1 MVAFPN
7 STALKAWT
15 IVLLFVLTTGSQGW
29 LWAAPASTP
38 RRIVST
44 APSITEMIYALR
56 ADELLVG
63 VTSYCDY
70 PPEAQS
76 KTIIGDFA
84 SPNVETVLKLR
95 PDLVVVLSDRD
106 DVLNKLSPFHV
117 PTLVLRQET
126 LDDVFQSL
134 RTLGAAIGR
143 AEQAELLSRSLADQL
158 SRIAS
163 SAEAKIHPSVFFV
176 VSRDVGALTGLYS
189 VGKGSYID
197 QLIEIAGGKNV
208 LGPLSAAYPKVS
220 VEEVLA
226 RNPDII
232 VDMSHGGGT
241 SPEQIQRVKSIW
253 SALDTVSA
261 VRNNRVYVLDSDV
274 FIVPG
279 PRVVEAAA
287 RLDQV
292 FHESHER

>member
-1 MVAFPN
+1 
-7 STALKAWT
+7 
-15 IVLLFVLTTGSQGW
+15 
-29 LWAAPASTP
+29 
-38 RRIVST
+38 
-44 APSITEMIYALR
+44 MIYALG
-56 ADELLVG
+56 ADDLLVG

-70 PPEAQS
+70 PPEAQT

-95 PDLVVVLSDRD
+95 PDLVVVLSDRE
-106 DVLNKLSPFHV
+106 DVLNKLSPFQI

-126 LDDVFQSL
+126 LDDVFISL
-134 RTLGAAIGR
+134 KKLGTAIGR
-143 AEQAELLSRSLADQL
+143 QEQAERLSRRIESQL
-158 SRIAS
+158 SEIAGP
-163 SAEAKIHPSVFFV
+163 AKSKEHPSVLFV
-176 VSRDVGALTGLYS
+176 VSRDVGALTGIYS

-197 QLIEIAGGKNV
+197 QLIEIAGGNNV
-208 LGPLSAAYPKVS
+208 LGPLPTAYPKVS

-241 SPEQIQRVKSIW
+241 SPEQIKRVKAIW

-279 PRVVEAAA
+279 PRVVEAAN

-292 FHESHER
+292 FHDSNER